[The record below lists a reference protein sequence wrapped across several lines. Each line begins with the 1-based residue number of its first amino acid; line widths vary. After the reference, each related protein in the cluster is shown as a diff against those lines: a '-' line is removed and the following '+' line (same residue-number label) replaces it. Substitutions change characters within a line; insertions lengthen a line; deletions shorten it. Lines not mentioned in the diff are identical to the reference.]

1 MFLMFSVANV
11 TQNQYELTSR
21 RDSGSSQLAF
31 IFTVS
36 AEDVFLLLLN
46 PEDLTDGGSELG
58 RRDVAVGDLL

>member
-21 RDSGSSQLAF
+21 RGSDSSQLPF

-46 PEDLTDGGSELG
+46 PEDLTDGGSVLG
-58 RRDVAVGDLL
+58 RRDVAVGELL